1 MSTYQKYLDSYARGY
16 IGFNTIAVLF
26 QSCWGSAAAMY
37 VLKNGTSLA
46 QMVQLFF
53 VVILCMIFNAS
64 VLSQQKPK
72 IVFNTLL
79 ASVFINAIILIVNIA
94 FIHPL

>member
-16 IGFNTIAVLF
+16 IGFNTIAILF
-26 QSCWGSAAAMY
+26 QSCWGSAAAMV
-37 VLKNGTSLA
+37 VLQNGTSPL
-46 QMVQLFF
+46 QMLQLFF

-72 IVFNTLL
+72 VVFNLLL
-79 ASVFINAIILIVNIA
+79 ASVFVNAIILILNIF
-94 FIHPL
+94 FIHQ

>member
-1 MSTYQKYLDSYARGY
+1 MNTYQNYVDSYARGY

-26 QSCWGSAAAMY
+26 QSCFGSAAAML
-37 VLKNGTSLA
+37 VLKNGVSPA

-53 VVILCMIFNAS
+53 VVILCMLFNVS

-72 IVFNTLL
+72 IVFNLL
-79 ASVFINAIILIVNIA
+79 LFNLFINTFILIANLI
-94 FIHPL
+94 FISK

>member
-1 MSTYQKYLDSYARGY
+1 MSTYQKYLDGYARGY
-16 IGFNTIAVLF
+16 IGFNTIAILF

-37 VLKNGTSLA
+37 VLKNGTSPL

-53 VVILCMIFNAS
+53 VVILCMIFNGS

-72 IVFNTLL
+72 VVFNLL
-79 ASVFINAIILIVNIA
+79 IASVLINAIILILNIF
-94 FIHPL
+94 FIHQ